1 MPNIVALPPVRRT
14 FGFVAPQRR
23 VAGSDSSDGEAHIEV
38 GRGNDRSRT
47 ARRVNPRGDARR
59 ARSLVLAGA
68 SLLLHVLGVCAAQ
81 ASGAS
86 RGQSYRLPAGELSTT
101 LGEFAEQSG
110 IQILYDAKLVS
121 GRRTPG
127 LHGEFSV
134 DAALSA
140 LLRGNGLEAVVV
152 ADGTFIVRRAPRP
165 VPKSPP
171 VEIVEPVAAPAP
183 TTQLSTVTVREEDFQ
198 RLAAQAVT
206 PVTEITR
213 EQIDASGYATLFDL
227 LKAQPGMQVANQ
239 PEAMAS
245 ASNESFRTGASGA
258 AAVALRRLGS
268 KSTLFL
274 VDGRRLAG
282 YGLAQDATGTV
293 PDLNAIPLAMVERI
307 QILRDGASAIYG
319 ADAVAGVVNILLR
332 HDFAGAE
339 ISAAAGESERGD
351 AAMQQTSLLWG
362 TRTAGGV
369 GLLLNVSYLH
379 ADPLSGERRSWY
391 SLDQRRQ
398 GLLDLR
404 SLYSFP
410 GNYLYLDAAAGLRVA
425 AAPGC
430 PTALVDGVCLLDPA
444 RYTTL
449 LNGKNGRS
457 VLGRLDVPLGESTRL
472 HFDLRASQLLQRQQS
487 APSAATVLLPWTPE
501 STALDPVGL
510 LYSFEDI
517 GPVRERT
524 ESTLL
529 SAGAGARGMLGDWNW
544 GLDASAQRNR
554 VEDVIDGLVRSD
566 ILSIDG
572 EDYRFGEAPP
582 SRALS
587 EAMAP
592 RIRRHGRTSLDEVS
606 LDASGSAFE
615 LPAGAASL
623 SAGLEVRREGIEQ
636 QPGRELTAGKLLNQ
650 PREYAQSLQ
659 RDASAAYLK
668 FDLPIAERVEA
679 SLAWRLEKTAG
690 FAAHAAPVF
699 GLRWAP
705 SDSLVL
711 RATRSAGYRAPTLL
725 ELHQPRSVPASIIT
739 WVPQAAGPCALE
751 RTQVGEERA
760 CQLDVSTSGNDA
772 LRPET
777 SVTTAVGAV
786 WAPTAAFSLS
796 VDLYRSVRD
805 GEIVIAPLRY
815 VLDHPQQ
822 FEDGLRR
829 NADGELEGFDDTF
842 ANLARTVTSGVDAEA
857 RWDVDAGGFGKLRLG
872 LGLNYL
878 DVLDRRMAPGEP
890 RTRTAG
896 YADVPRLTGVSSL
909 RWARGDWA
917 AAAYLRYVGSYRLE
931 SYAGSDSC
939 PAYRATLGK
948 CAVPPLLLA
957 NLNLSYGGI
966 PHWSF
971 TMSVNNAFDRSP
983 RYYDE
988 AAGGYN
994 AAFEDAVG
1002 RYYALRATYRF

>member
-1 MPNIVALPPVRRT
+1 M
-14 FGFVAPQRR
+14 
-23 VAGSDSSDGEAHIEV
+23 S
-38 GRGNDRSRT
+38 RSH
-47 ARRVNPRGDARR
+47 A
-59 ARSLVLAGA
+59 
-68 SLLLHVLGVCAAQ
+68 
-81 ASGAS
+81 
-86 RGQSYRLPAGELSTT
+86 YRLPAGELSTA

-127 LHGEFSV
+127 LQGDYSV
-134 DAALSA
+134 DAALST
-140 LLRGNGLEAVVV
+140 LLRGSALEAVAV
-152 ADGTFIVRRAPRP
+152 ADGTFIVRRVSRPEPKAPR
-165 VPKSPP
+165 S
-171 VEIVEPVAAPAP
+171 EIVVPVAAPAR
-183 TTQLSTVTVREEDFQ
+183 TQQLSTVTVREEEFQ
-198 RLAAQAVT
+198 RLAAQGVT

-245 ASNESFRTGASGA
+245 ASDMSFRTGAAGA

-351 AAMQQTSLLWG
+351 AAVQQTSLLWG

-369 GLLLNVSYLH
+369 GLLVNVSYLH
-379 ADPLSGERRSWY
+379 ADPLPGERRSWY

-410 GNYLYLDAAAGLRVA
+410 GNYLYLDDDSVRIA

-430 PTALVDGVCLLDPA
+430 PTALVDGACLLDPA

-449 LNGKNGRS
+449 QTGKHGPS

-472 HFDLRASQLLQRQQS
+472 HFDLRASRLLQRQQAAPS
-487 APSAATVLLPWTPE
+487 GAIVLLPQTQDSAALAPSA
-501 STALDPVGL
+501 L
-510 LYSFEDI
+510 LYSFDDI

-524 ESTLL
+524 GSTLL
-529 SAGAGARGMLGDWNW
+529 SLGAGARGTLGDWSW
-544 GLDASAQRNR
+544 GVDASTQRNR

-582 SRALS
+582 SRALR

-592 RIRRHGRTSLDEVS
+592 RIRRRGRTSLAEVS
-606 LDASGSAFE
+606 LDASGSVVE

-623 SAGLEVRREGIEQ
+623 TAGLDVRREGIEQ

-668 FDLPIAERVEA
+668 LDLPITERVEA

-690 FAAHAAPVF
+690 FAAHAAPVL

-705 SDSLVL
+705 FDSLVL
-711 RATRSAGYRAPTLL
+711 RASRSTGYRAPTLL
-725 ELHQPRSVPASIIT
+725 ELHQPRSVPASTIA
-739 WVPQAAGPCALE
+739 WVPWAAGPCAVELA
-751 RTQVGEERA
+751 QVDEESA
-760 CQLDVSTSGNDA
+760 CQLDVSMSGNAA
-772 LRPET
+772 LRPEK
-777 SVTTAVGAV
+777 SVTTAAGAV
-786 WAPTAAFSLS
+786 WAPNAAFSLS

-805 GEIVIAPLRY
+805 GEIVVAPLRY
-815 VLDHPQQ
+815 MLDHPHS
-822 FEDGLRR
+822 FEGGLRR
-829 NADGELEGFDDTF
+829 NADGQLEGLNDTF
-842 ANLARTVTSGVDAEA
+842 ANLARTVTSGADAEA
-857 RWDVDAGGFGKLRLG
+857 RWDVDAGGLGKLRLG

-878 DVLDRRMAPGEP
+878 DVLDRRIAPGEP
-890 RTRTAG
+890 QTRTAG

-909 RWARGDWA
+909 RWTRGDWA
-917 AAAYLRYVGSYRLE
+917 GAAYLRYVGSYRLE
-931 SYAGSDSC
+931 SYAGSGFPC
-939 PAYRATLGK
+939 PAYRAALGK
-948 CAVPPLLLA
+948 CAVPPLLLT

-971 TMSVNNAFDRSP
+971 TLSVNNAFDRSP